1 MLPAGIII
9 SYLLGSIPTAYIFG
23 RIIKGIDIRDF
34 GSGNVGATNVFRV
47 LGPAWGIIVLILDIL
62 KGIIPV
68 TALADYFI
76 GYTEISPEI
85 LRIVFGF
92 ACVCGHNW
100 TLFLRF
106 RGGKGVATTLGVLI
120 GLATAVAEL
129 RLILLLVILVW
140 LAVFLILRFVSVA
153 SVASAL
159 SFPVFVFVFHRSKEL
174 LALGIALAILIVLRH
189 KKNLLNLLHG
199 KERPLSLK

>member
-47 LGPAWGIIVLILDIL
+47 LGPAWGIFVLILDIL

-199 KERPLSLK
+199 KERRLSL